1 MSQKIGAQSIGS
13 RIQKILVGI
22 LIGFLVIGFAIWGIN
37 DVFSPSSNNA
47 VATIG
52 DSEIDGM
59 EFERAF
65 KRELEAM
72 AQETGSQLSH
82 SEAYQQGVHARVLGG
97 LIQQS
102 VISVDADDLGIGV
115 NRFVAREEVSNI
127 DVFKDELTGEFSEKK
142 YESILAQNRITRA
155 EFEGDVERDLR
166 RAQTVPAIIDGVEAP
181 AEFAEQRYKFLTEQ
195 RKARVLTLS
204 RDAVADPDTPDEA
217 TLKGFIA
224 DREAAFTA
232 PEYRQFMMLRIED
245 FDLTPNI
252 EIQDDELKAAFEYR
266 VELGELGSAETRS
279 VVQIISPDQAG
290 AQKAAELLNTDQA
303 SSVIASGLGLEILT
317 YSEASPD
324 DITDPETSK
333 AAYAMKDGDIQVLLG
348 SLGQW
353 YAVKLTGITPAV
365 IPDFEAMKDE
375 LTESVR
381 AEYAQEKLYDLTS
394 QIEGLMDESVSL
406 EDIAKESGVTLQSF
420 DYLDRLGQTQDG
432 VKMSGIAHLL
442 GVAEDNIIL
451 QEIFT
456 NDLGYE
462 TDLFQTSNGGWAAV
476 KVTGVVD
483 SVLRPFEDVKDQATA
498 MWKTLQVDEAIN
510 ELMLETASKAQ
521 TGTSLDDLA
530 KEIGSGASLEETVL
544 VRSAQSD
551 LVGPTVAVGLLEGK
565 VGSIKRG
572 QGLKPLTR
580 QIAELTAIVANTDG
594 LAGQFSDVLQEQA
607 SVAIRADLQRAYQNA
622 VIAENPLVEKPEKIK
637 SLLGI
642 DSDN

>member
-37 DVFSPSSNNA
+37 DVFSRSSNNA

-303 SSVIASGLGLEILT
+303 SSVIASGLGF
-317 YSEASPD
+317 A
-324 DITDPETSK
+324 
-333 AAYAMKDGDIQVLLG
+333 
-348 SLGQW
+348 
-353 YAVKLTGITPAV
+353 
-365 IPDFEAMKDE
+365 
-375 LTESVR
+375 
-381 AEYAQEKLYDLTS
+381 
-394 QIEGLMDESVSL
+394 
-406 EDIAKESGVTLQSF
+406 
-420 DYLDRLGQTQDG
+420 
-432 VKMSGIAHLL
+432 
-442 GVAEDNIIL
+442 
-451 QEIFT
+451 
-456 NDLGYE
+456 
-462 TDLFQTSNGGWAAV
+462 
-476 KVTGVVD
+476 
-483 SVLRPFEDVKDQATA
+483 
-498 MWKTLQVDEAIN
+498 
-510 ELMLETASKAQ
+510 
-521 TGTSLDDLA
+521 
-530 KEIGSGASLEETVL
+530 
-544 VRSAQSD
+544 
-551 LVGPTVAVGLLEGK
+551 
-565 VGSIKRG
+565 
-572 QGLKPLTR
+572 
-580 QIAELTAIVANTDG
+580 
-594 LAGQFSDVLQEQA
+594 
-607 SVAIRADLQRAYQNA
+607 
-622 VIAENPLVEKPEKIK
+622 
-637 SLLGI
+637 
-642 DSDN
+642 